1 MIDLTGITNE
11 NEFYTHHYLS
21 AILEED
27 LKKLYRE
34 WAAKEKEEKERAP
47 YSKLAGSA
55 KKFFTLSNQLNHE
68 KAEDSKK
75 QIQDQITELL
85 LAPLGYDIKREEL
98 VLAEGEVIEL
108 TQRIN
113 KPDQT
118 PELLIF
124 QTVEDEDDTDPL
136 NLEVT
141 VEDEKK
147 KYTYTWED
155 FITKKIFSLPEPP
168 RWVMLVSSKQII
180 LLDRTRWNDK
190 RLLRFDIHE
199 ILGRKETSTIKAM
212 CALLHKD
219 SLISKEGMSLL
230 DTLDENAHKHAY
242 GVSEDL
248 KYSLREAIELIGN
261 EAIYYIREFKKE
273 KIYQQNEKFANNLS
287 MECLRYMYRLLFL
300 FYIEARPELE
310 YAPMKSDAYRKG
322 YSLET
327 LRDLE
332 ITPLNTEESRNGFF
346 IHESIQL
353 LFNLINT
360 GTSFNNLKLDFE
372 QTIHHNTFDMVPL
385 KSHLFDPDKTK
396 ILTGVKL
403 RNHVLQKVIE
413 LMSLT
418 RPGSKKRTNKK
429 NKRRGRVSYAQLGIN
444 QLGAV
449 YEALLSYRGFFAET
463 DLFEVKHAKDKEHNV
478 LDNAYFVKEE
488 ELEKYEEKE
497 KVRETDGTLT
507 KHHKGSFIYRL
518 AGRDREKSASYYT
531 PEVLTKTLVKYALKE
546 LLKNKTADDILNLTV
561 CEPAMGSAA
570 FLNEAVNQLA
580 EEYLK
585 RKQKEINRTIDHD
598 NYKKELQQI
607 KMYIAD
613 RNVFGVDLNPVA
625 AELAEVSI
633 WLNTIFK
640 GAHVPWFG
648 LQLRVGNSLVGARR
662 STYLSSRLKSSKEF
676 YQNTPPQRIKPNET
690 REQNTVYHFL
700 LPDPNMA
707 NYTDKVIKKMEEA
720 NLNKIKTWLK
730 NQKKP
735 FSQRDII
742 QLEILSNEIDRFW
755 KLHAEVLKQ
764 VREETQDTHTI
775 FPRQTQTEDKSKKNK
790 TTSEKDA
797 IQKKYL
803 YTEETDPSPYRRLR
817 LVMDYWCAL
826 WFWPIDKTD
835 LLPTREEWLRELS
848 LILQAKAFE
857 GGEAEGEARDLFHDF
872 TPQQQAMQFEE
883 EHNFPNI
890 ESIINNSERLQLI
903 KQLAEH
909 YRFHH
914 WELEYADIFKN
925 NKGFDLIL
933 GNPPWL
939 KVEWNEGGVMGDHNP
954 EFVIHKHSASVLA
967 AIRDETINTLN
978 IRPQYLR
985 AYEEAA
991 GTKNF
996 LNAEQNYPELKKM
1009 QSNLY
1014 KCFLPM
1020 AWRLGKQ
1027 QGVSAFLHP
1036 EGIYDDPKGGAF
1048 RREVYSRL
1056 RYHFQ
1061 FENEL
1066 TLFTGTNDHGRLKFG
1081 INISGPRK
1089 VNPDFFSAANLFLPR
1104 TIDACF
1110 AHNGRG
1116 SVPGIKDED
1125 HNWNVNG
1132 HKNRIIHVTEKE
1144 LTLFAK
1150 LYDSEGTPAMEA
1162 RLPALHA
1169 TTLLSVLQKFA
1180 DQPVKLGDLEGQYKS
1195 TVMWDETNAVKKDH
1209 TIRRETRF
1217 PQDASEWILSGPHF
1231 HVGNP
1236 FNKTPRVICE
1246 ANSHYDVLDLTE
1258 LPDDYLPRTNYVPDC
1273 SPAEYLKRT
1282 PRVPWGDKKPVTEFY
1297 RLVYRRMLSQSGERT
1312 LISAIVPPLSAHIH
1326 PVLSLSFEENKQLV
1340 LVSALSSSLLYDFYI
1355 KTSGRGDVYET
1366 TLRRFPLAE
1375 NNRIVARYLALISLS
1390 STYSNLW
1397 RSCWADSFCEQTWA
1411 KDDPRLPNSFFK
1423 NLTPGWN
1430 RNCALRTDYARR
1442 QALVEIDVLVAKALG
1457 LTLEELIT
1465 IYRVQFPVMRQYES
1479 DTWYDQNGRIVFTA
1493 SKGLPG
1499 VGFSRSEW
1507 NEIKDMKTGIASR
1520 ITIDNTLPY
1529 EVIEKTIEYLAPF
1542 NRCNR
1547 EEDYRMVWRICC
1559 ESSLLES

>member
-1 MIDLTGITNE
+1 MLFKEQDMLDLTGITNE

-27 LKKLYRE
+27 LKKLYKD
-34 WAAKEKEEKERAP
+34 WAKAEKEDGTRAP
-47 YSKLAGSA
+47 YSVLSGS
-55 KKFFTLSNQLNHE
+55 
-68 KAEDSKK
+68 SKK
-75 QIQDQITELL
+75 YFILRNQFRNEKDSGKQATLQREVTRLL
-85 LAPLGYDIKREEL
+85 LEPLAYTEQSEEL
-98 VLAEGEVIEL
+98 VLAEGEMLPIL
-108 TQRIN
+108 TRIN
-113 KPDQT
+113 KPNGT
-118 PELLIF
+118 PELIVCEVL
-124 QTVEDEDDTDPL
+124 EDEDETDPL
-136 NLEVT
+136 NIEIKLF
-141 VEDEKK
+141 DGKK
-147 KYTYTWED
+147 HKYTWEEL
-155 FITKKIFSLPEPP
+155 ITKNVFSLSEPP
-168 RWVMLVSSKQII
+168 RWVILVSTSQIV

-190 RLLRFDIHE
+190 RLLRFDINE
-199 ILGRKETSTIKAM
+199 ILGRKELSTIKAM
-212 CALLHKD
+212 CALLHRD
-219 SLISKEGMSLL
+219 SLVSKEGMSLL

-261 EAIYYIREFKKE
+261 EAIYYTQTVRKE
-273 KIYQQNEKFANNLS
+273 KTYEQNDRFAKDLS
-287 MECLRYMYRLLFL
+287 MECLRYMYRLLFV
-300 FYIEARPELE
+300 FYIEARPELG
-310 YAPMKSDAYRKG
+310 YAPMNSDAYRKG

-332 ITPLNTEESRNGFF
+332 RIPLNTQESRNGFF

-360 GTSFNNLKLDFE
+360 GTNFNALTLNYE
-372 QTIHHNTFDMVPL
+372 QAIHHNTFDMVPL
-385 KSHLFDPDKTK
+385 KSHLFDPEKTP
-396 ILTGVKL
+396 ILSGVKL

-418 RPGSKKRTNKK
+418 RGNSRKRKNKK
-429 NKRRGRVSYAQLGIN
+429 NMRRGRVSYAQLGIN

-463 DLFEVKHAKDKEHNV
+463 DLYEVKHAKDKEHNV
-478 LDNAYFVKEE
+478 LNNAYFIKETD
-488 ELEKYEEKE
+488 LHKYKEDE
-497 KVRETDGTLT
+497 KVRDENKEKLL
-507 KHHKGSFIYRL
+507 KHPKGSFIYRL

-546 LLKNKTADDILNLTV
+546 LLQNKTADDILNLTI

-585 RKQKEINRTIDHD
+585 QKQKELHQTIDHD
-598 NYKKELQQI
+598 NYKRELQQI

-625 AELAEVSI
+625 TELAEVSI

-662 STYLSSRLKSSKEF
+662 SAYNSQTLRSSKEY
-676 YQNTPPQRIKPNET
+676 YQNTPPQRIKPDET
-690 REQNTVYHFL
+690 RQQNTVYHFL
-700 LPDPNMA
+700 LPDTGMA

-720 NLNKIKTWLK
+720 NLSKIKTWK
-730 NQKKP
+730 NKQKKP

-742 QLEILSNEIDRFW
+742 QLEKLSQEIDRFW
-755 KLHAEVLKQ
+755 KLHAETLEK
-764 VREETQDTHTI
+764 VRTETEDTHTL
-775 FPRQTQTEDKSKKNK
+775 FGREEADNTFRRR
-790 TTSEKDA
+790 TTTAEKDA
-797 IQKKYL
+797 IRAKYL
-803 YTEETDPSPYRRLR
+803 YTEKTDPSPYRRIKLA
-817 LVMDYWCAL
+817 MDYWCAL

-857 GGEAEGEARDLFHDF
+857 GGTAEGEAVDLFHDF
-872 TPQQQAMQFEE
+872 TPQQQAMQFED

-890 ESIINNSERLQLI
+890 ESIIEQNPRLQLI

-914 WELEYADIFKN
+914 WELEYADIFQN

-967 AIRDETINTLN
+967 ELRDETINTLN
-978 IRPQYLR
+978 IKQEYLT

-991 GTKNF
+991 GTQSF
-996 LNAEQNYPELKKM
+996 LNSMQNYSELDGMKA
-1009 QSNLY
+1009 NLY

-1048 RREVYSRL
+1048 RRQVYSRL

-1061 FENEL
+1061 FDNEL
-1066 TLFTGTNDHGRLKFG
+1066 SLFQEVHHCTKFS
-1081 INISGPRK
+1081 INVLAGQSSV
-1089 VNPDFFSAANLFLPR
+1089 VNFNHIANLYLPR
-1104 TIDACF
+1104 TVDACF
-1110 AHNGRG
+1110 EQNGNG
-1116 SVPGIKDED
+1116 PVPGVKDDEN
-1125 HNWNVNG
+1125 HWNVNG
-1132 HKNRIIHVTEKE
+1132 HKDRIIHVTEKE

-1150 LYDSEGTPAMEA
+1150 LYDFEGTPPMEA
-1162 RLPALHA
+1162 RFPALHA
-1169 TTLLSVLQKFA
+1169 STLLLVLQKFA
-1180 DQPVKLGDLEGQYKS
+1180 DQPVKLGDLDGQFYS
-1195 TVMWDETNAVKKDH
+1195 TQHWNETNAQQDH
-1209 TIRRETRF
+1209 SIRRETRF
-1217 PQDASEWILSGPHF
+1217 PEDTSELILSGPHF
-1231 HVGNP
+1231 FVGNP
-1236 FNKTPRVICE
+1236 LYKTPRAECTL
-1246 ANSHYDVLDLTE
+1246 NSHYDVLDLTE
-1258 LPDDYLPRTNYVPDC
+1258 LPEDYLPRTNYVPDC

-1297 RLVYRRMLSQSGERT
+1297 RLVSRTMLSQSGERT
-1312 LISAIVPPLSAHIH
+1312 LTTALAPSNAAHIDGGF
-1326 PVLSLSFEENKQLV
+1326 SLTFREIT
-1340 LVSALSSSLLYDFYI
+1340 SLLSVLAFFQSLPYDFIVKTTGKGHFRNDVAAGLPYQAPASKYI
-1355 KTSGRGDVYET
+1355 LQAICRALTINCLT
-1366 TLRRFPLAE
+1366 THFKEIWA
-1375 NNRIVARYLALISLS
+1375 S
-1390 STYSNLW
+1390 SWNSAFSEDL
-1397 RSCWADSFCEQTWA
+1397 WA

-1423 NLTPGWN
+1423 NLTPEWN

-1499 VGFSRSEW
+1499 VGFSRTEW
-1507 NEIKDMKTGIASR
+1507 DEIKDMKSSSVFRT
-1520 ITIDNTLPY
+1520 ITDDTLPGGPV
-1529 EVIEKTIEYLAPF
+1529 ERTIEYTAPF
-1542 NRCNR
+1542 DKCNR
-1547 EEDYRMVWRICC
+1547 EFDYKTIW
-1559 ESSLLES
+1559 SAT